1 MKILLHSMNFA
12 PELAGVGKYS
22 GEMARWLSA
31 RGHAVRVIAAPPF
44 FPQWQVAE
52 GHSAWAYRRGDWH
65 GVDLWRAPTWVPAR
79 PRTPARLAHLAS
91 FMLSSLPLLLAQARW
106 RPDVVMVVEPPL
118 FCAPGVLLLSK
129 LAGSRS
135 WLHIQDYEV
144 DAAFGLGLVRGGRV
158 RRMALAAE
166 RWLMG
171 RFDRVST
178 ISAAMLAKAADK
190 GVAPERLVLFP
201 NGVDLRAIRPA
212 PPRDPEA
219 PNPAGGYRAALGIAP
234 DAVLVLYA
242 GSLGHKQGIELLAE
256 AAALLADAPAL
267 HFVICGNGPSRASLM
282 DACLR
287 LRHVH
292 FLDLQP
298 AERLDELLGSADIH
312 VLPQRADAADLVMP
326 SKLTGMLASGR
337 AVIVTAHPDTELGRA
352 VTGRGVV
359 VPPGDARALADAIA
373 QLAACRSRR
382 EALGA
387 AGRAFAEAE
396 LDQDAI
402 FQRLEAELLR
412 CLAKPGEQ
420 PASP

>member
-91 FMLSSLPLLLAQARW
+91 FMLSSLPLLLAQTRW

-129 LAGSRS
+129 LAGARS

-267 HFVICGNGPSRASLM
+267 HFVICGNGPSRTGLM

-412 CLAKPGEQ
+412 CLAKPSEQ